1 MAITA
6 ASIWDWSLPVLPFT
20 SIITLIVALFA
31 DRLLDSQ
38 GMMDRPFFEIPV
50 ARRSSTHVC
59 FLVGIFLLLPQIIAI
74 IIGRFQFLVKTQSMI
89 NRIILS
95 IFHVSTLIPLVF
107 FLLVAIVKRSRHS
120 DGYQMG
126 VYGIFTSISLY
137 CFLHTILICYLYIR
151 RSNAPQ
157 HGKVIWP
164 IWFLS
169 CCILLIIF
177 YSIWIHS
184 HSGIAGFIVVF
195 CPFIYFL
202 GFVHQF
208 WLQARARQRYSAVT
222 RVIALTDI

>member
-38 GMMDRPFFEIPV
+38 GMMDRPFFEIPI

-157 HGKVIWP
+157 HEKH
-164 IWFLS
+164 LDS
-169 CCILLIIF
+169 L
-177 YSIWIHS
+177 
-184 HSGIAGFIVVF
+184 A
-195 CPFIYFL
+195 
-202 GFVHQF
+202 
-208 WLQARARQRYSAVT
+208 QRYCRIYCCLLSVYLFFGLCASILAT
-222 RVIALTDI
+222 SKGKTTLFCRNENNNTH